1 VADPGAAAVLAAAAE
16 LDGRGLL
23 SASGHGNISVRIPD
37 ADEIWYTAHPSLR
50 TVTGAQLARIALDG
64 TVRAG
69 TVPPLSMAAARMH
82 LAVYRQRPDVGSVL
96 HTHSAASTAY
106 AVAGRR
112 IDCWAEP
119 LDIFGM
125 SAGIPVT
132 PYAVRGSAE
141 AVELVRETCA
151 DLATRA
157 MLLGNHGLLAY
168 GADPQDAVHVATLVE
183 EAAQLGLAAAVLGG
197 ALLLPDKPGGG

>member
-1 VADPGAAAVLAAAAE
+1 MSDPRAAVLAAAGE
-16 LDGRGLL
+16 LDARGLL
-23 SASGHGNISVRIPD
+23 SASGHGNVSIRIPGTE
-37 ADEIWYTAHPSLR
+37 EIWYTAHPSLR
-50 TVTGAQLARIALDG
+50 TVAEAHLARIAVDG
-64 TVRAG
+64 TVRSG

-96 HTHSAASTAY
+96 HTHSPSSTAY

-119 LDIFGM
+119 MDIFGM

-132 PYAVRGSAE
+132 PYAVRGSDE
-141 AVELVRETCA
+141 AIELVRKTCA
-151 DLATRA
+151 DPATRA

-168 GADPQDAVHVATLVE
+168 GADPTDAIHVATLVE
-183 EAAQLGLAAAVLGG
+183 EAAQLGLAAAALGG
-197 ALLLPDKPGGG
+197 ALLLPDRPGGD

>member
-1 VADPGAAAVLAAAAE
+1 MADPAAAAVLAAAGE
-16 LDGRGLL
+16 LDARGLL
-23 SASGHGNISVRIPD
+23 SASGHGNVSVRLPGT
-37 ADEIWYTAHPSLR
+37 DEIWYTAHSSLR
-50 TVTGAQLARIALDG
+50 TVTEAQLARITLDG
-64 TVRAG
+64 EVRRG
-69 TVPPLSMAAARMH
+69 TVPALSMAAARMH
-82 LAVYRQRPDVGSVL
+82 CAVYRQRPEVGSVL
-96 HTHSAASTAY
+96 HTHSPAATAY

-141 AVELVRETCA
+141 AVELVRATCA
-151 DLATRA
+151 DPGTRA

-168 GADPQDAVHVATLVE
+168 GADPPDAVHVATLVE
-183 EAAQLGLAAAVLGG
+183 EAAQLGLAAAALGG
-197 ALLLPDKPGGG
+197 ALLLPDKQGGD